1 MELNLIIPAGG
12 KSSRYNEGKPK
23 WLRTHPDGNLMIEH
37 AVSALTSKSEKLNIY
52 IITNKQVEN
61 KYDLKAFLKDTRLK
75 NLEII
80 LLENETS
87 SSVETIYR
95 GIKENHNKFNF
106 KIPTIIKDSDNFV
119 KLPSDIEWDK
129 YNFTVGVNLN
139 DFDVNRIKNKSF
151 LVTNDLDDVIDFVE
165 KRVVSDKISVGTHC
179 FKDFNI
185 FFERAERFLKSK
197 IDLELYNSHV
207 IASLIYDGQRFKYVQ
222 AENFIDFGTQKEWNE
237 IFKNHTTYLVD
248 FDGTLVINKGKNGRN
263 NWANLKD
270 KVIHSNIE
278 VFKKLK
284 NKGAKIII
292 TTSRSEIY
300 RKYIFDFLKSN
311 SLEVD
316 DVICGLNH
324 SPRVI
329 INDFANTNPYPSCN
343 AISIPRNG
351 DLKDYFEYDF

>member
-12 KSSRYNEGKPK
+12 KSSRYNHGKPK
-23 WLRTHPDGNLMIEH
+23 WLRTHPDGDLMIEH
-37 AVSALTSKSEKLNIY
+37 AVSALTSKNEKLNIY
-52 IITNKQVEN
+52 IITNNDIEN
-61 KYDLKAFLKDTRLK
+61 KYNVKTFLKDTKLK

-80 LLENETS
+80 LLDNETN

-95 GIKENHNKFNF
+95 GVKDNYKKFNF

-119 KLPSDIEWDK
+119 KMPANIDLDK

-139 DFDVNRIKNKSF
+139 DFDIAKINNKSF

-179 FKDFNI
+179 FKDFNLFI
-185 FFERAERFLKSK
+185 EKAETFLESK
-197 IDLELYNSHV
+197 INLELYNSHV
-207 IASLIYDGQRFKYVQ
+207 IASLIYEGQRFKYIE

-248 FDGTLVINKGKNGRN
+248 FDGTLVINKGKHGKN
-263 NWANLKD
+263 NWGNLKD
-270 KVIHSNIE
+270 EVILSNIN
-278 VFKKLK
+278 VFKELK

-300 RKYIFDFLKSN
+300 KKYIFDFLKSN

-329 INDFANTNPYPSCN
+329 VNDFANTNPYPSCN

-351 DLKDYFEYDF
+351 NIEDYFQYDF